1 MHDKCSPSLSIR
13 EVQIK
18 MSLKF
23 HLPTEQND
31 HHQEKKEQILAGY
44 GGGVSGTLLFMLEEL
59 EITVTN
65 M

>member
-1 MHDKCSPSLSIR
+1 MHDKYSPSLSIR

-31 HHQEKKEQILAGY
+31 YHQEKKEQMLPGY
-44 GGGVSGTLLFMLEEL
+44 GGGVSGTLLFILEEL